1 MEDLATRLARARS
14 FWKQRDKQEEEEGE
28 NNKKNVT
35 VGSKRSQTSNPT
47 AGKQELEKSQ
57 NGTQAKAIEEGVAVS
72 PFPTE
77 ENPAECAYS
86 ALEDLNLNTTATDE
100 KSLCAKITPSAHK
113 EELSKSPEPTAVEG
127 KRKDL
132 FGSRNTVYDTFY
144 ECDDSADL
152 VPYASDSS
160 PSGYAIFEDR
170 YGVATQVS
178 DFMTVSL
185 LY

>member
-57 NGTQAKAIEEGVAVS
+57 NGTQAKAVEEGVALS
-72 PFPTE
+72 PLPTDQK
-77 ENPAECAYS
+77 PTECAYS
-86 ALEDLNLNTTATDE
+86 ALDDLNLKTMDTDDN
-100 KSLCAKITPSAHK
+100 SVCAKITPSTHT
-113 EELSKSPEPTAVEG
+113 EELGKSPEPTG

-132 FGSRNTVYDTFY
+132 FGSRNTMYDTFY
-144 ECDDSADL
+144 EGDDSADL

-160 PSGYAIFEDR
+160 PSAYAIFEDR
-170 YGVATQVS
+170 YGVAQVS
-178 DFMTVSL
+178 DFMTVFL
-185 LY
+185 LN